1 MKKLSEQKF
10 QERKEERNPQ
20 KTKEAKLL
28 LYLLRKIMDR
38 HQVLYLHSVSTV
50 ILLLIWTGTSEA
62 QKDCTGVE
70 CKQLENCIEEVL
82 EPDECCASCL
92 QHGCT
97 CEGYQYYDCVNVG
110 FVNGKVPEGQSYF
123 VDFGS
128 TECSCPK
135 GGGKISCQFML
146 CPDLPPN
153 CIDAVLPADGCPQC
167 GRIGCVHEDQKYAAG
182 HTFHMPPCKVCHC
195 PNAGGDLMCYEL
207 PDCNESHKPSD
218 PGDAEAEKHYDDPYT
233 YDQEALEGDITQV
246 EPPKKYYSYSAQT
259 EQESLGQEQSEDY
272 DYLANSVTP
281 SLTSYSISYPTAV
294 SLTSTNVPTM
304 RHLETSHTTEK
315 REERHMSTVTT
326 PNGQQSHHKITT
338 TKNILKGKK
347 TAFTTEMPRNMAG
360 ERKNLA
366 HRERNEQEENARFR
380 IKLNMKKD
388 NKQKENKLLAIKEAN
403 TTQSHGLNTLQEKG
417 DDFPQVKFNP
427 TPPSLIALKEE
438 NNRISQKQPQT
449 LYHYQP
455 DEDVDPNSVYTPS
468 RLPEGSTKDL
478 IETCCAAGQQ
488 WAIDNSECAEIP
500 VSGTDGDICRIAQK
514 QCCASYLKENSCIA
528 GMIAAREGDVCE
540 PDESDTCGGSFYKQ
554 CCDCCTVGLRVKNE
568 GQSCESN
575 PNLGYPCNH
584 MMLSCCEGE
593 DHLNPPE
600 LKRHP
605 EPLSTVTPEKLSETE
620 DHNEALSISNEA
632 ELSNNLPGDDLDECL
647 AYPGELCQHLCIN
660 TVGSYKCSCFPRF
673 TLQDDGLSCNPDFE
687 EEGPNTALGDKATVE
702 PEPLKNPSVTVNG
715 LHEEQDRC
723 KDNGPCKHT
732 CNIVEGR
739 IECSCLPG
747 YALMADGVSCEDLDE
762 CLTGIHSCSRRQLCV
777 NTRGSFYCVNHSVIC
792 AEGFVLNMHRKCV
805 DINECITDAH
815 TCKRGEH
822 CVNTVGSFTCLQQ
835 LSCQSGYE
843 LKEGECVDI
852 DECERKTHSCKINFV
867 CQNTKGSFYCES
879 KQRCMDGFLQD
890 PEGNCVDINECTSI
904 PEPCKAGFNCINTV
918 GSYTCQKNLLVCSR
932 GYHSSEDGTRCVD
945 VDECQTGVHRC
956 GEGQICHNLPGAYRC
971 DCKMG
976 YQYDS
981 FSRTCIDINEC
992 WNYPGRLCQHS
1003 CENTP
1008 GSYHCSC
1015 SLGFRLGYDGK
1026 HCEDVNECDNNP
1038 CSQECAN
1045 IYGSYQCYCRQ
1056 GYQLAE
1062 DGHACKDID
1071 ECAQSAGILCTFRCL
1086 NMPGSY
1092 QCACPDQGYTMSAN
1106 GRTCRDIDE
1115 CAMGTHNCSSS
1126 ESCYN
1131 IQGSFR
1137 CLLFECPSNYRK
1149 VSDMRC
1155 ERINCFS
1162 YLDCQ
1167 STPLRITYYQLNFQ
1181 TNIVVPAHIFRIG
1194 PSPAYAGDNIVL
1206 TINKGNEDNYFST
1219 RKLNSYTGIV
1229 YLQRQVKEPKDFL
1242 LDVEMKLWRQGTY
1255 TTFLAKIYIFIT
1267 SHSY

>member
-1 MKKLSEQKF
+1 
-10 QERKEERNPQ
+10 
-20 KTKEAKLL
+20 
-28 LYLLRKIMDR
+28 MDR
-38 HQVLYLHSVSTV
+38 HQMSHLHCMNTVLLA
-50 ILLLIWTGTSEA
+50 LIWTGIATA

-70 CKQLENCIEEVL
+70 CKQPENCIEEVL
-82 EPDECCASCL
+82 EPGECCASCL

-110 FVNGKVPEGQSYF
+110 FVNGKVPEGQSYL

-146 CPDLPPN
+146 CPDLPQN

-182 HTFHMPPCKVCHC
+182 HTFHMPTCKVCHC
-195 PNAGGDLMCYEL
+195 PNSGGDLMCYQL
-207 PDCNESHKPSD
+207 PDCNESTLTSPNPSD
-218 PGDAEAEKHYDDPYT
+218 TMEAEQHYDDPYS
-233 YDQEALEGDITQV
+233 YDQEAPEGDTTQV
-246 EPPKKYYSYSAQT
+246 EPPKKYYSFSAQL
-259 EQESLGQEQSEDY
+259 EQESIGQEQSEDY
-272 DYLANSVTP
+272 DYLASSVTP
-281 SLTSYSISYPTAV
+281 PSLIQSISDPAMQQP
-294 SLTSTNVPTM
+294 TSTNIPLLN
-304 RHLETSHTTEK
+304 HLENRNNHENSKVRMNTSTVSATKAPQRHKMTTTSSVLKEEVMATTETPQNGL
-315 REERHMSTVTT
+315 EVER
-326 PNGQQSHHKITT
+326 Q
-338 TKNILKGKK
+338 
-347 TAFTTEMPRNMAG
+347 
-360 ERKNLA
+360 
-366 HRERNEQEENARFR
+366 
-380 IKLNMKKD
+380 
-388 NKQKENKLLAIKEAN
+388 NKLKVPKSLDFKESKRDN
-403 TTQSHGLNTLQEKG
+403 
-417 DDFPQVKFNP
+417 FPEVKFNP
-427 TPPSLIALKEE
+427 TPSSLIALKEDR
-438 NNRISQKQPQT
+438 NWIAPKQSQT

-455 DEDVDPNSVYTPS
+455 DEDVDPNSVHTS
-468 RLPEGSTKDL
+468 SKLSEDSTKDL

-488 WAIDNSECAEIP
+488 WAIDNNECMEIP
-500 VSGTDGDICRIAQK
+500 ISGTSGDICRIAQK
-514 QCCASYLKENSCIA
+514 QCCVSYLKENSCIA
-528 GMIAAREGDVCE
+528 GMIAAREGDLCGS
-540 PDESDTCGGSFYKQ
+540 DESDTCGGSFYKQ
-554 CCDCCTVGLRVKNE
+554 CCDCCMLGQQVKNE
-568 GQSCESN
+568 GQTCESN

-584 MMLSCCEGE
+584 VMLSCCDGE
-593 DHLNPPE
+593 DHLISPE
-600 LKRHP
+600 LKRQP
-605 EPLSTVTPEKLSETE
+605 EPLMLLVTETE
-620 DHNEALSISNEA
+620 DHHEALSISHEA
-632 ELSNNLPGDDLDECL
+632 EMSNSLPGDDQDECL

-660 TVGSYKCSCFPRF
+660 TVGSYKCSCFPSF
-673 TLQDDGLSCNPDFE
+673 TLQDDGLSCNPGE
-687 EEGPNTALGDKATVE
+687 KINPGEKNSNT
-702 PEPLKNPSVTVNG
+702 PQP
-715 LHEEQDRC
+715 
-723 KDNGPCKHT
+723 DNGPCKHI
-732 CNIVEGR
+732 CNMVKGEIV
-739 IECSCLPG
+739 CSCSLG
-747 YALMADGVSCEDLDE
+747 FVLLSDGVSCED
-762 CLTGIHSCSRRQLCV
+762 
-777 NTRGSFYCVNHSVIC
+777 
-792 AEGFVLNMHRKCV
+792 
-805 DINECITDAH
+805 INECVSDTH

-822 CVNTVGSFTCLQQ
+822 CINTIGSFTCLQQ

-843 LKEGECVDI
+843 LQDGECVDI
-852 DECERKTHSCKINFV
+852 DECERGTHSCKINFA

-879 KQRCMDGFLQD
+879 KQRCMEGFLQD
-890 PEGNCVDINECTSI
+890 PEGNCVDINECTSL

-918 GSYTCQKNLLVCSR
+918 GSYTCQKNLLICSR

-945 VDECQTGVHRC
+945 VDECQSATHRC

-1015 SLGFRLGYDGK
+1015 SSGFRLAYDGK

-1038 CSQECAN
+1038 CNQECAN

-1062 DGHACKDID
+1062 DSHSCKDID

-1086 NMPGSY
+1086 NVPGSY
-1092 QCACPDQGYTMSAN
+1092 QCACPDQGYTMAAN

-1115 CAMGTHNCSSS
+1115 CAMGTHNCSSA

-1131 IQGSFR
+1131 IQGNFR
-1137 CLLFECPSNYRK
+1137 CLLIECPPNYRK

-1155 ERINCFS
+1155 ERINCFN

-1167 STPLRITYYQLNFQ
+1167 NTPLRITYYQLNFQ

-1194 PSPAYAGDNIVL
+1194 PSPAYAGDNIIL
-1206 TINKGNEDNYFST
+1206 TINKGNEENYFNT

-1229 YLQRQVKEPKDFL
+1229 YLQRQVREPKDFL

-1267 SHSY
+1267 SHAY

>member
-1 MKKLSEQKF
+1 MDTHQMFHLHCM
-10 QERKEERNPQ
+10 N
-20 KTKEAKLL
+20 TVLL
-28 LYLLRKIMDR
+28 
-38 HQVLYLHSVSTV
+38 V
-50 ILLLIWTGTSEA
+50 LIWTGIATA

-70 CKQLENCIEEVL
+70 CKQPENCIEEVL
-82 EPDECCASCL
+82 EPGECCASCL
-92 QHGCT
+92 HNGCT

-110 FVNGKVPEGQSYF
+110 FVNGKVPEGQSYL

-146 CPDLPPN
+146 CPDLPQN
-153 CIDAVLPADGCPQC
+153 CIDAVLPADGCPEC

-182 HTFHMPPCKVCHC
+182 HTFHMPTCKVCHC
-195 PNAGGDLMCYEL
+195 PNSGGDLMCYQL
-207 PDCNESHKPSD
+207 PDCNESTLTSPNPSD
-218 PGDAEAEKHYDDPYT
+218 TMEVEQHYDDPYS
-233 YDQEALEGDITQV
+233 YDQEAPEGDTTQV
-246 EPPKKYYSYSAQT
+246 EPPKKYYSYSTQL
-259 EQESLGQEQSEDY
+259 EQESIGQEQSEDY
-272 DYLANSVTP
+272 DYLASSVTP
-281 SLTSYSISYPTAV
+281 PSLTQSV
-294 SLTSTNVPTM
+294 SDPALPQQTSTNIPLLNHPENRSNNENSKVRM
-304 RHLETSHTTEK
+304 NTSTGSTTEAPQRYK
-315 REERHMSTVTT
+315 M
-326 PNGQQSHHKITT
+326 TT
-338 TKNILKGKK
+338 TNSVLKEEVM
-347 TAFTTEMPRNMAG
+347 ATTETPRNGAEVERQNAINHERIEQG
-360 ERKNLA
+360 ENP
-366 HRERNEQEENARFR
+366 HFR

-388 NKQKENKLLAIKEAN
+388 QKLKVPKSLDFKESKRDN
-403 TTQSHGLNTLQEKG
+403 
-417 DDFPQVKFNP
+417 FPEVKFNP
-427 TPPSLIALKEE
+427 TPSSLIALKEDR
-438 NNRISQKQPQT
+438 NWIAPKQSQT

-455 DEDVDPNSVYTPS
+455 DEDVDPNSVHTS
-468 RLPEGSTKDL
+468 SKLSEDSTKDL

-488 WAIDNSECAEIP
+488 WAIDNNECMEIP
-500 VSGTDGDICRIAQK
+500 ISGTSGDICRIAQK
-514 QCCASYLKENSCIA
+514 QCCVSYLKENSCIA
-528 GMIAAREGDVCE
+528 GMIAAREGDLCGS
-540 PDESDTCGGSFYKQ
+540 DESDTCGGSFYKQ
-554 CCDCCTVGLRVKNE
+554 CCDCCMLGQQVKNE
-568 GQSCESN
+568 GQTCESN

-584 MMLSCCEGE
+584 VMLSCCDGE
-593 DHLNPPE
+593 DHLISPE
-600 LKRHP
+600 LKRQP
-605 EPLSTVTPEKLSETE
+605 EPLSTVTPEKLTE
-620 DHNEALSISNEA
+620 REDRHEALSISHEA
-632 ELSNNLPGDDLDECL
+632 EMSNSLPGDDQDECL

-660 TVGSYKCSCFPRF
+660 TVGSYKCSCFPSF

-687 EEGPNTALGDKATVE
+687 DDAQNTALEEKATPA
-702 PEPLKNPSVTVNG
+702 PEALNIQPATNNTLQV
-715 LHEEQDRC
+715 EQDKC
-723 KDNGPCKHT
+723 KDNGPCKHI
-732 CNIVEGR
+732 CNMVEGE
-739 IECSCLPG
+739 IVCSCSLG
-747 YALMADGVSCEDLDE
+747 FVLLSDGVSCED
-762 CLTGIHSCSRRQLCV
+762 
-777 NTRGSFYCVNHSVIC
+777 
-792 AEGFVLNMHRKCV
+792 
-805 DINECITDAH
+805 INECVSDTH

-822 CVNTVGSFTCLQQ
+822 CINTIGSFTCLQQ

-843 LKEGECVDI
+843 FRDGECVDI
-852 DECERKTHSCKINFV
+852 DECERGTHSCKINFA

-879 KQRCMDGFLQD
+879 KQRCMEGFLQD
-890 PEGNCVDINECTSI
+890 PEGNCVDINECTSL

-918 GSYTCQKNLLVCSR
+918 GSYTCQKNLLICSR

-945 VDECQTGVHRC
+945 VDECQSATHRC

-1015 SLGFRLGYDGK
+1015 SSGFRLAYDGK

-1062 DGHACKDID
+1062 DSHSCKDID

-1086 NMPGSY
+1086 NVPGSY
-1092 QCACPDQGYTMSAN
+1092 QCACPDQGYTMAAN

-1115 CAMGTHNCSSS
+1115 CAMGTHNCSSA

-1131 IQGSFR
+1131 IQGNFR
-1137 CLLFECPSNYRK
+1137 CLLIECPPNYRK

-1155 ERINCFS
+1155 ERINCFN

-1167 STPLRITYYQLNFQ
+1167 NTPLRITYYQLNFQ

-1194 PSPAYAGDNIVL
+1194 PSPAYAGDNIIL
-1206 TINKGNEDNYFST
+1206 TINKGNEENYFNT

-1229 YLQRQVKEPKDFL
+1229 YLQRQVREPKDFF

-1267 SHSY
+1267 SHAY

>member
-1 MKKLSEQKF
+1 MRIAEVLLHLFKKS
-10 QERKEERNPQ
+10 
-20 KTKEAKLL
+20 
-28 LYLLRKIMDR
+28 MDR
-38 HQVLYLHSVSTV
+38 HQVLHLCSVSIV
-50 ILLLIWTGTSEA
+50 FLVLIWTGTSDA

-110 FVNGKVPEGQSYF
+110 FINGKVPEGQSYF

-146 CPDLPPN
+146 CPDLPSN

-195 PNAGGDLMCYEL
+195 PNSGGDLMCYQLSE
-207 PDCNESHKPSD
+207 CNESTLNPQKLSD
-218 PGDAEAEKHYDDPYT
+218 PGESELEQHYDDPYS
-233 YDQEALEGDITQV
+233 YDQEALDGEVTQV
-246 EPPKKYYSYSAQT
+246 EPPKKYYSYSAHT
-259 EQESLGQEQSEDY
+259 EQESIGQEQSEDY
-272 DYLANSVTP
+272 DYLATSATP
-281 SLTSYSISYPTAV
+281 PSPTHLVSYTEDL
-294 SLTSTNVPTM
+294 SLTSTNPPTTNYPD
-304 RHLETSHTTEK
+304 TSRAIEK
-315 REERHMSTVTT
+315 SEERSYKSTTLPTVEQR
-326 PNGQQSHHKITT
+326 PQ
-338 TKNILKGKK
+338 K
-347 TAFTTEMPRNMAG
+347 TATASSLFRGPAVTTTEMPRNRAET
-360 ERKNLA
+360 ERKKQAN
-366 HRERNEQEENARFR
+366 RERNGQVDNALFR
-380 IKLNMKKD
+380 MKLNMKKD
-388 NKQKENKLLAIKEAN
+388 HKQKGSKWLELKESN
-403 TTQSHGLNTLQEKG
+403 VTQSHGQNSLQEKQES
-417 DDFPQVKFNP
+417 DVFPKVRFNP
-427 TPPSLIALKEE
+427 TPPSPIALEE
-438 NNRISQKQPQT
+438 DSNRILQKQSQT

-455 DEDVDPNSVYTPS
+455 EEDTDPNSVHTSPK
-468 RLPEGSTKDL
+468 LPEGSTKDL

-488 WAIDNSECAEIP
+488 WAIDNNECTEIP
-500 VSGTDGDICRIAQK
+500 ISGMDGDICRIAQK
-514 QCCASYLKENSCIA
+514 QCCVSYLKENSCIG
-528 GMIAAREGDVCE
+528 GMIAAREGDLCG
-540 PDESDTCGGSFYKQ
+540 PDESDACGGSFYKQ
-554 CCDCCTVGLRVKNE
+554 CCDCCAVGLRVKNE
-568 GQSCESN
+568 GQRCESN

-584 MMLSCCEGE
+584 VMLSCCEGE
-593 DHLNPPE
+593 DHLIPPE

-605 EPLSTVTPEKLSETE
+605 EPLPTSTPEKLSEDE
-620 DHNEALSISNEA
+620 DHKEALSLSNEA
-632 ELSNNLPGDDLDECL
+632 ELSNSLPGDDLDECL

-687 EEGPNTALGDKATVE
+687 EDGPNTALGDKPTLAPESLNNSPATVKT
-702 PEPLKNPSVTVNG
+702 LNA
-715 LHEEQDRC
+715 EQDKC
-723 KDNGPCKHT
+723 KDNGPCKHI
-732 CNIVEGR
+732 CSIVEEE
-739 IECSCLPG
+739 ITCSCLPG
-747 YALMADGVSCEDLDE
+747 FALMSDGVSCED
-762 CLTGIHSCSRRQLCV
+762 
-777 NTRGSFYCVNHSVIC
+777 
-792 AEGFVLNMHRKCV
+792 M
-805 DINECITDAH
+805 NECVADAH
-815 TCKRGEH
+815 TCQRGEH
-822 CVNTVGSFTCLQQ
+822 CINTIGSFTCLQQ

-852 DECERKTHSCKINFV
+852 DECERGTHSCKINFV

-890 PEGNCVDINECTSI
+890 PEGNCVDINECTSL
-904 PEPCKAGFNCINTV
+904 PEPCKAGFNCMNTV
-918 GSYTCQKNLLVCSR
+918 GSYVCQRHLLICSR

-945 VDECQTGVHRC
+945 VDECQTGVHNC
-956 GEGQICHNLPGAYRC
+956 GEGQVCHNIPGAYRC

-1015 SLGFRLGYDGK
+1015 SSGFRLAYDGK

-1062 DGHACKDID
+1062 DGHSCKDID
-1071 ECAQSAGILCTFRCL
+1071 ECALSASILCTFRCL
-1086 NMPGSY
+1086 NVPGSY
-1092 QCACPDQGYTMSAN
+1092 QCACPDQGYTVSAN

-1115 CAMGTHNCSSS
+1115 CAMGTHNCSST

-1137 CLLFECPSNYRK
+1137 CILFECPPNYRK

-1155 ERINCFS
+1155 ERINCFN

-1167 STPLRITYYQLNFQ
+1167 NTPLRITYYQLNFQ

-1194 PSPAYAGDNIVL
+1194 PSPAYAGDNIIL
-1206 TINKGNEDNYFST
+1206 TIKKGNEENYFST

-1229 YLQRQVKEPKDFL
+1229 YLQRQVKDPKDFA

-1267 SHSY
+1267 SHAY

>member
-1 MKKLSEQKF
+1 MRNVGFLLHLFGKSMK
-10 QERKEERNPQ
+10 
-20 KTKEAKLL
+20 
-28 LYLLRKIMDR
+28 R
-38 HQVLYLHSVSTV
+38 HQLLHLCSVSTV
-50 ILLLIWTGTSEA
+50 ILVLIWTGTSDA

-110 FVNGKVPEGQSYF
+110 FINGKVPEGQSYF

-167 GRIGCVHEDQKYAAG
+167 GRIGCVHEEQKYAAG

-195 PNAGGDLMCYEL
+195 PNSGGDLMCYQL
-207 PDCNESHKPSD
+207 PDCNESTLNPRKLSD
-218 PGDAEAEKHYDDPYT
+218 PGDGELERHYDDPYS
-233 YDQEALEGDITQV
+233 YDQEAVEGDVTQV
-246 EPPKKYYSYSAQT
+246 EPPQKYYSYSAHT
-259 EQESLGQEQSEDY
+259 EQESIGQEQTEDY
-272 DYLANSVTP
+272 DYLATSVTP
-281 SLTSYSISYPTAV
+281 PSPTHLV
-294 SLTSTNVPTM
+294 PYTEDLSLTSTNAPTTNYPDAS
-304 RHLETSHTTEK
+304 RAIQQ
-315 REERHMSTVTT
+315 REERSYRSTTLPT
-326 PNGQQSHHKITT
+326 EQQRHQERITSDS
-338 TKNILKGKK
+338 LFKGP
-347 TAFTTEMPRNMAG
+347 AGMVTEMPRNMAAS
-360 ERKNLA
+360 ERRKQA
-366 HRERNEQEENARFR
+366 SRDRDEPVENALFR
-380 IKLNMKKD
+380 MKLNMKKD
-388 NKQKENKLLAIKEAN
+388 HKRKEHKLLGLKESN
-403 TTQSHGLNTLQEKG
+403 ITRSQGQNSLQEKQEREV
-417 DDFPQVKFNP
+417 FPKVRFNP
-427 TPPSLIALKEE
+427 TLPSPIALEE
-438 NNRISQKQPQT
+438 DSNRILQKQPQM

-455 DEDVDPNSVYTPS
+455 EEDVDPNSVHTSPKV
-468 RLPEGSTKDL
+468 PEGSTKDL

-488 WAIDNSECAEIP
+488 WAIDNNECTEIP

-514 QCCASYLKENSCIA
+514 QCCVSYLKENSCIG
-528 GMIAAREGDVCE
+528 GMIAAREGDLCG

-554 CCDCCTVGLRVKNE
+554 CCDCCTLGLRVKNE

-584 MMLSCCEGE
+584 VMLSCCEGE
-593 DHLNPPE
+593 DHLIPPE

-605 EPLSTVTPEKLSETE
+605 EPLPTPTPEKLSEVD
-620 DHNEALSISNEA
+620 DHKEALSLSNEA
-632 ELSNNLPGDDLDECL
+632 ELSNSLPGDDLDECL

-660 TVGSYKCSCFPRF
+660 TVGSYNCSCFPRF
-673 TLQDDGLSCNPDFE
+673 TLQDDGLSCNPEFE
-687 EEGPNTALGDKATVE
+687 EDGPNTALGDKATLAPESSNNPPETVE
-702 PEPLKNPSVTVNG
+702 TSNVK
-715 LHEEQDRC
+715 QDKC

-732 CNIVEGR
+732 CSIVEEE
-739 IECSCLPG
+739 ITCSCFPG
-747 YALMADGVSCEDLDE
+747 FALMSDGVSCED
-762 CLTGIHSCSRRQLCV
+762 
-777 NTRGSFYCVNHSVIC
+777 
-792 AEGFVLNMHRKCV
+792 M
-805 DINECITDAH
+805 NECITDAH
-815 TCKRGEH
+815 TCQRGEH
-822 CVNTVGSFTCLQQ
+822 CVNTIGSFTCLQQ

-843 LKEGECVDI
+843 LKDGECVDI
-852 DECERKTHSCKINFV
+852 DECERGTHSCKINFV

-890 PEGNCVDINECTSI
+890 PEGNCVDINECTSLA
-904 PEPCKAGFNCINTV
+904 EPCKAGFNCINTV
-918 GSYTCQKNLLVCSR
+918 GSYTCQRNLLICSR

-945 VDECQTGVHRC
+945 VDECQAGVHRC

-1015 SLGFRLGYDGK
+1015 SSGFRLAYDGK

-1056 GYQLAE
+1056 GYQLDE
-1062 DGHACKDID
+1062 DGHSCKDID

-1086 NMPGSY
+1086 NVPGSY

-1106 GRTCRDIDE
+1106 GRTCRDNDE

-1137 CLLFECPSNYRK
+1137 CLLFECPPNYRK

-1155 ERINCFS
+1155 ERINCFN

-1167 STPLRITYYQLNFQ
+1167 NTPLRITYYQLNFQ

-1194 PSPAYAGDNIVL
+1194 PSPAYAGDNIIL
-1206 TINKGNEDNYFST
+1206 TIKKGNEENYFST

-1229 YLQRQVKEPKDFL
+1229 YLQRQVKDPQDFL

-1267 SHSY
+1267 SHAY

>member
-1 MKKLSEQKF
+1 M
-10 QERKEERNPQ
+10 RKPG
-20 KTKEAKLL
+20 LL
-28 LYLLRKIMDR
+28 PHLLRKITDR
-38 HQVLYLHSVSTV
+38 HRALHLHFMNTA
-50 ILLLIWTGTSEA
+50 LLVLIWTGISKA

-110 FVNGKVPEGQSYF
+110 FINGKVPEGQSYF

-153 CIDAVLPADGCPQC
+153 CIDAVLPSDGCPQC

-195 PNAGGDLMCYEL
+195 PNSGGDLMCYQL
-207 PDCNESHKPSD
+207 PDCNQSTLNLHSPSD
-218 PGDAEAEKHYDDPYT
+218 AGDTEPERHYDDPYS
-233 YDQEALEGDITQV
+233 YDQEAPEADTTQV
-246 EPPKKYYSYSAQT
+246 EPPKKYYSYSAHV
-259 EQESLGQEQSEDY
+259 EQESMGQEQSEDY
-272 DYLANSVTP
+272 DYLASSVTSP
-281 SLTSYSISYPTAV
+281 PPTHPAPHTEATLPPTSK
-294 SLTSTNVPTM
+294 NVPTT
-304 RHLETSHTTEK
+304 HPPETSCATKK
-315 REERHMSTVTT
+315 REGMISTSTASTAKVQQSPDSVTT
-326 PNGQQSHHKITT
+326 ANG
-338 TKNILKGKK
+338 ILKEGVVV
-347 TAFTTEMPRNMAG
+347 TTEMPRKVARFG
-360 ERKNLA
+360 KKNPA
-366 HRERNEQEENARFR
+366 NRERNEQEENARFR
-380 IKLNMKKD
+380 IKLNLKKD
-388 NKQKENKLLAIKEAN
+388 SKQKEHRLLGLKESN
-403 TTQSHGLNTLQEKG
+403 MTRLHGPNSLLEKEEG
-417 DDFPQVKFNP
+417 NNFPQVKFNP
-427 TPPSLIALKEE
+427 TPPSPIALKED
-438 NNRISQKQPQT
+438 NNRISQKQSQT

-455 DEDVDPNSVYTPS
+455 DEDVDPNSVHTS
-468 RLPEGSTKDL
+468 SKLPKGSTKDL

-488 WAIDNSECAEIP
+488 WAIDNNECTDIP
-500 VSGTDGDICRIAQK
+500 VSGTDGDICRISQK
-514 QCCASYLKENSCIA
+514 QCCVSYLKENSCIA
-528 GMIAAREGDVCE
+528 GMIAAREGDLCKS
-540 PDESDTCGGSFYKQ
+540 DESDTCGGSSYKQ
-554 CCDCCTVGLRVKNE
+554 CCDCCSLGLRVKSE

-584 MMLSCCEGE
+584 VMLSCCEGE
-593 DHLNPPE
+593 DHLILPE

-605 EPLSTVTPEKLSETE
+605 EPLPTVTPEKLSEIE
-620 DHNEALSISNEA
+620 DHNEALSMISNEA
-632 ELSNNLPGDDLDECL
+632 ELSNSLPGDDLDECL

-673 TLQDDGLSCNPDFE
+673 TLQDDGLSCNPDLE
-687 EEGPNTALGDKATVE
+687 EEFENTALGDKATSAPEVLSSQPVQEAPKIQQVE
-702 PEPLKNPSVTVNG
+702 EDK
-715 LHEEQDRC
+715 C
-723 KDNGPCKHT
+723 KDNGPCKHV
-732 CNIVEGR
+732 CNTVEGAVV
-739 IECSCLPG
+739 CSCLPG
-747 YALMADGVSCEDLDE
+747 FALMSDGVSCEDLDE
-762 CLTGIHSCSRRQLCV
+762 CLT
-777 NTRGSFYCVNHSVIC
+777 
-792 AEGFVLNMHRKCV
+792 

-822 CVNTVGSFTCLQQ
+822 CVNTIGSFTCLQQ

-843 LKEGECVDI
+843 LKDGECIDI
-852 DECERKTHSCKINFV
+852 DECERGTHSCKINFV

-890 PEGNCVDINECTSI
+890 PEGNCVDINECTSL

-918 GSYTCQKNLLVCSR
+918 GSYTCQRNLLICSR

-956 GEGQICHNLPGAYRC
+956 GDGRICHNLPGAYRC

-1015 SLGFRLGYDGK
+1015 SSGFRLAYDGK

-1062 DGHACKDID
+1062 DGHSCKDID

-1086 NMPGSY
+1086 NVPGSY
-1092 QCACPDQGYTMSAN
+1092 QCACPDQGYTMGAN

-1115 CAMGTHNCSSS
+1115 CAMGTHNCTST

-1137 CLLFECPSNYRK
+1137 CLLFQCPPNYRK

-1155 ERINCFS
+1155 ERINCFN
-1162 YLDCQ
+1162 YLECQ
-1167 STPLRITYYQLNFQ
+1167 NTPLRITYYQLNFQ

-1194 PSPAYAGDNIVL
+1194 PSPAYAGDNIIL
-1206 TINKGNEDNYFST
+1206 TINKGNEENYFST
-1219 RKLNSYTGIV
+1219 RNLNSYTGIV

-1267 SHSY
+1267 SHAY